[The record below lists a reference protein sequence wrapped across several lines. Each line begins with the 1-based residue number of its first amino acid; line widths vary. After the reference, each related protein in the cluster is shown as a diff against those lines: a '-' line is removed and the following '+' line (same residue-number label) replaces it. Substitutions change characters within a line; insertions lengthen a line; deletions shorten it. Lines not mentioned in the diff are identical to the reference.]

1 MPTFIESLCDAILT
15 TDGGDSGQRALLGRA
30 ITDTIVA
37 AAAGYSEPV
46 VRRALSAYGG
56 DGPPLWSGEGAES
69 EEAAVMLDAIAGHAL
84 DYDDVYLESA
94 THPSTV
100 IVPTILRMGGPLDP
114 DAIFP
119 AFAAGLIAA
128 RAVNA
133 RLGPGHYPRGWHGTG
148 TVGAFGAAAAA
159 GRLLGLDAAGLRAA
173 FGLVAAMSGGLQANF
188 GTMAKPCQAGFA
200 AAAGLRAARLAA
212 AGITAAPDVFAP
224 GGYPA
229 LYGDPDAMVA
239 ADAFELRPDR
249 IALKLFPCCYGAHR
263 LIGAGLDARTAAGPV
278 FARETVT
285 ARLTVPEGS
294 LKVLRFDRPG
304 TALEA
309 KFSAPFATVFALID
323 GPPMLAAFTDEAVAR
338 PDLRAAMER
347 LSIVED
353 VTQPSGGE
361 IDTGSVRLEL
371 FEGGRTIADLTRA
384 ALPGSPDD
392 PVTPA
397 QFRAKADAC
406 LAAYQAAAGR
416 PLPML
421 EKLRAL
427 PEAMAWL
434 SGEG

>member
-1 MPTFIESLCDAILT
+1 MPTFIDHLCDTILQ
-15 TDGGDSGQRALLGRA
+15 TDGGDRAQRALLGRA
-30 ITDTIVA
+30 IADTVVA
-37 AAAGYSEPV
+37 AAAGYAEPV
-46 VRRALSAYGG
+46 VRRALGAYGG
-56 DGPPLWSGEGAES
+56 AGPLLWSGEGAES
-69 EEAAVMLDAIAGHAL
+69 GEAAVMLDAIAGHAL

-100 IVPTILRMGGPLDP
+100 IVPAILRMGGKLDP

-133 RLGPGHYPRGWHGTG
+133 RLGPGHYARGWHGTG

-212 AGITAAPDVFAP
+212 AGITAAPDVFAA
-224 GGYPA
+224 GGYTG
-229 LYGDPDAMVA
+229 LYGDPDTIVPAE
-239 ADAFELRPDR
+239 AFALRPDR

-263 LIGAGLDARTAAGPV
+263 LIGIGLDARAAIGPL
-278 FARETVT
+278 FARESVT

-294 LKVLRFDRPG
+294 LKVLRFDRPD

-309 KFSAPFATVFALID
+309 KFSAPFTTVSALID
-323 GPPMLAAFTDEAVAR
+323 GPPMLAAFTEEAVAR
-338 PDLRAAMER
+338 ADLRAAMAR
-347 LSIVED
+347 LTIFED
-353 VTQPSGGE
+353 PAQPSGGE
-361 IDTGSVRLEL
+361 INTGSVRLEL
-371 FEGGRTIADLTRA
+371 LEDGRTLADLTRA

-406 LAAYQAAAGR
+406 LAAYAASAGQ
-416 PLPML
+416 PLPLL

-427 PEAMAWL
+427 PEAKAWL
-434 SGEG
+434 SGED

>member
-1 MPTFIESLCDAILT
+1 MPTFIDALCDAILT
-15 TDGGDSGQRALLGRA
+15 TDGGDPAQRALMGRA
-30 ITDTIVA
+30 IADTLVA

-46 VRRALSAYGG
+46 VQRALAAYGG
-56 DGPPLWSGEGAES
+56 EGSRLWSGAGAES
-69 EEAAVMLDAIAGHAL
+69 REAAVMLDAIAGHAL

-100 IVPTILRMGGPLDP
+100 IVPVILRIDEPLAP
-114 DAIFP
+114 DRIFP

-133 RLGPGHYPRGWHGTG
+133 LLGPGHYARGWHGTG

-159 GRLLGLDAAGLRAA
+159 GRLFGLDAGALRSA

-212 AGITAAPDVFAP
+212 AGVSAAPDIFSS

-229 LYGDPDAMVA
+229 LYGDRDMDVGPDAFA
-239 ADAFELRPDR
+239 LRPDR

-263 LIGAGLDARTAAGPV
+263 LIGIGLDALAAVGPV
-278 FARETVT
+278 FARGTVT

-294 LKVLRFDRPG
+294 LKVLRYDRPG
-304 TALEA
+304 SALEA
-309 KFSAPFATVFALID
+309 KFSAPFPTAYALID
-323 GPPMLAAFTDEAVAR
+323 GPPMLEAFTDEAVSR
-338 PDLRAAMER
+338 PWLQGAMKR
-347 LSIVED
+347 LTIVED
-353 VTQPSGGE
+353 SSQPSGGQ
-361 IDTGSVRLEL
+361 IDTGSVRLQL
-371 FEGGRTIADLTRA
+371 SEGGRTLGDFIRA

-406 LAAYQAAAGR
+406 LAAFEAGAGQ
-416 PLPML
+416 PLPL
-421 EKLRAL
+421 LDKVNAL
-427 PEAMAWL
+427 PEVAAWL
-434 SGEG
+434 SRNG